1 MSSAG
6 INESDGTLSYP
17 DGLPDSVAP
26 LSRDAVA
33 SGVRILFAVLL
44 ATGLMLLIGAAIGPK
59 QFFHS
64 YLFGYVF
71 ALDIALGA
79 LFWVLIHHVSDA
91 GWSVG
96 LRRVFENVTRAIPV
110 LAVLFVPVLIG
121 TFTGNL
127 HAWYDFAH
135 GPEPSTET
143 HPELTP
149 PELDHL
155 KHLWHVKHTYFATTF
170 LLARLALYFGVWI
183 AYSVAMRRWSV
194 RQDAVGGAV
203 LTRKMQWWA
212 PSGVALLGLSTTF
225 FAFDVLMSLQYSWF
239 STIYGVYFW
248 VGGIRGSLATC
259 VLIVLAL
266 RTAGHLRN
274 TITMEHLHDVAKLM
288 FGFTVFW
295 AYIGFAQYF
304 LIWYGNMPEET
315 QFYLLRRN
323 GAWYEMSVLLPILYF
338 VVPFFMLL
346 PRAHKRSPRWLA
358 VIAVWVLVM
367 HAYDLYW
374 QIMPVLHQDTV
385 HPHWLDFASPV
396 FMFGVLIA
404 ATGWGFLKLAL
415 IPVRDARLNEAVGY
429 ENETP

>member
-1 MSSAG
+1 MSTASITNG
-6 INESDGTLSYP
+6 NGGPPPITYP
-17 DGLPDSVAP
+17 DGLPDAVAP
-26 LSRDAVA
+26 LGDSMA
-33 SGVRILFAVLL
+33 GLVRILVAVVGASAVVL
-44 ATGLMLLIGAAIGPK
+44 GIGAVTNAK

-96 LRRVFENVTRAIPV
+96 LRRVFENVNRAIIP
-110 LAVLFVPVLIG
+110 LAVLFVPVLVGI
-121 TFTGNL
+121 FSGNL
-127 HAWYDFAH
+127 HLWYGFVH
-135 GPEPSTET
+135 GPEPGE
-143 HPELTP
+143 E
-149 PELDHL
+149 HL
-155 KHLWHVKHTYFATTF
+155 KHVWHVKHVYFSTPF
-170 LLARLALYFGVWI
+170 FLARLALYFGVWI
-183 AYSVAMRRWSV
+183 AYSVAMRNWSTT
-194 RQDAVGGAV
+194 QDAGGGAA

-212 PSGVALLGLSTTF
+212 PSGVVLLGLTSTF
-225 FAFDVLMSLQYSWF
+225 FAFDVLMSLQYTWF
-239 STIYGVYFW
+239 STIFGVYFW

-259 VLIVLAL
+259 VLVVLAL
-266 RTAGHLRN
+266 RAAGYLRN

-295 AYIGFAQYF
+295 AYIAFAQYF

-323 GAWYEMSVLLPILYF
+323 GDWYTASILLPVLYF

-346 PRAHKRSPRWLA
+346 PRAHKRSPAWLA
-358 VIAVWVLVM
+358 VIATWVLVM

-374 QIMPVLHQDTV
+374 QIMPVLHPDTV
-385 HPHWLDFASPV
+385 HVNWLDAAAPV
-396 FMFGVLIA
+396 CLFGVLLLSA
-404 ATGWGFLKLAL
+404 VWGFQRLPL
-415 IPVRDARLNEAVGY
+415 IPIRDARLNETIGY